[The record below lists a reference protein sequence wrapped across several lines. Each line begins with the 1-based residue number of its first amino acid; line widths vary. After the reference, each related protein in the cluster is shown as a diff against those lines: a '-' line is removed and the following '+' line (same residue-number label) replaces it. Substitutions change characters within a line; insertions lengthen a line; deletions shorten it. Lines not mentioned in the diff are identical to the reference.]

1 MLDLLGAIILLLLL
15 GPAMMVVW
23 LVVRAKLGSPAIFQ
37 QPRAGLYG
45 RPFVLYKFRSMTD
58 ERDTEGNLL
67 PNLMRISPFGRALRR
82 SSLDE
87 LPQLWNVLKGE
98 MSFVGPRPLLL
109 EYVPLYSPEQ
119 RRRLEVKPGITGL
132 AQIAGRNALDW
143 DRRLELDVRYAN
155 EVTLGLD
162 LWILLSTIKKVLKAD
177 GIPSTGLDPNGRF
190 EGSSR
195 NNKP

>member
-1 MLDLLGAIILLLLL
+1 
-15 GPAMMVVW
+15 
-23 LVVRAKLGSPAIFQ
+23 
-37 QPRAGLYG
+37 
-45 RPFVLYKFRSMTD
+45 
-58 ERDTEGNLL
+58 
-67 PNLMRISPFGRALRR
+67 
-82 SSLDE
+82 
-87 LPQLWNVLKGE
+87 